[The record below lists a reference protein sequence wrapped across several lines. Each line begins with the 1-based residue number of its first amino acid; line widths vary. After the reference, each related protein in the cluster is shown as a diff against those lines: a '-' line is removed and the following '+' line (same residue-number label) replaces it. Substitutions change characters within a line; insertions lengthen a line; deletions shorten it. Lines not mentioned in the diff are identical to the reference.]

1 MNHLKL
7 AALSGVSG
15 FLAAAVVHAQALP
28 APAQDVSAK
37 SPAAATEPSPNT
49 AQGNRESSSQAN
61 TAPQANT
68 TPQASPLSASVAG
81 SATPSVQQP
90 VTSAGAPAFAPLT
103 TGDSSRL
110 VLNPPPPLPVD
121 PTKPA
126 APPPPVPATSKWNLS
141 LYGMVEFNIM
151 RDSTQS
157 LPDSGIGATP
167 VARPGTYASE
177 HARWHFTTR
186 NSRFGMKVTA
196 PDYEGVKTTA
206 VLEMD
211 FFGYTQGASE
221 GGYMS
226 NGTVRMRLA
235 NIKMETKYI
244 DILVGQTYH
253 MFAWMPFFYPCT
265 SSFFPMPNMPFGRQP
280 QVRLSKTIKTDAIN
294 IDLAGAAVRP
304 PQRDS
309 QMPDFQGGIKF
320 GFNGWKGIHS
330 LGAGSALLDPFSIG
344 VSGVVRRFE
353 VTEFGAASTRENR
366 ATGRAMSVGAFIPV
380 IPASSVED
388 RGNALSLTG
397 TFITGTGIGDLGGF
411 VTAPAYPPTPAAA
424 NGTPGPAYTP
434 NLDNGLVT
442 YDASGQLH
450 TLNWKGFNTGFQYY
464 FPPSG
469 KVWFAANYN
478 QGESNNVT
486 RYMSSAT
493 VASYSKNVV
502 KKSQYADA
510 TLFIDIMPALRTG
523 LLYGFYRQ
531 TYGDGVVAKN
541 HRAEIAMY
549 CYF

>member
-1 MNHLKL
+1 MNHLIL

-15 FLAAAVVHAQALP
+15 FLAAAAVHAQTLP
-28 APAQDVSAK
+28 PQTPDVSPKPAVTDEQP
-37 SPAAATEPSPNT
+37 SAPPSDAPSNLQVAAA
-49 AQGNRESSSQAN
+49 
-61 TAPQANT
+61 APQA
-68 TPQASPLSASVAG
+68 APLSASVAT
-81 SATPSVQQP
+81 SATQPAQQP
-90 VTSAGAPAFAPLT
+90 VTAGAGAT
-103 TGDSSRL
+103 TAGSLGAGDSSRL
-110 VLNPPPPLPVD
+110 VLTPPPLPAD
-121 PTKPA
+121 LSKPA
-126 APPPPVPATSKWNLS
+126 APPPAVPATSKWNMS

-157 LPDSGIGATP
+157 LPDSGIGSTP
-167 VARPGTYASE
+167 IARPGTYGAE

-186 NSRFGMKVTA
+186 NSRFGMKVNA

-221 GGYMS
+221 GGMMA

-235 NIKMETKYI
+235 NIKMETKYV

-280 QVRLSKTIKTDAIN
+280 QVRLSKTIKTDPIN

-353 VTEFGAASTRENR
+353 VPEFVGASTRENR

-380 IPASSVED
+380 IPAASVED
-388 RGNALSLTG
+388 RGNAFSLTG

-411 VTAPAYPPTPAAA
+411 VT
-424 NGTPGPAYTP
+424 
-434 NLDNGLVT
+434 
-442 YDASGQLH
+442 
-450 TLNWKGFNTGFQYY
+450 
-464 FPPSG
+464 
-469 KVWFAANYN
+469 
-478 QGESNNVT
+478 
-486 RYMSSAT
+486 
-493 VASYSKNVV
+493 
-502 KKSQYADA
+502 
-510 TLFIDIMPALRTG
+510 
-523 LLYGFYRQ
+523 
-531 TYGDGVVAKN
+531 
-541 HRAEIAMY
+541 
-549 CYF
+549 